1 MQMPVAG
8 PKCNFLPL
16 LIFKSPKPIP
26 TLFSY
31 SAYQPTFMAIG
42 VSGAIPFV
50 PFLAMMSPPA
60 YRHDDT
66 NPQFPN
72 GSLKPEQN
80 SVRSAFVCANDTQ
93 IRRDIAVL

>member
-1 MQMPVAG
+1 MQMPVAA

-16 LIFKSPKPIP
+16 LISKSPKPIP

-50 PFLAMMSPPA
+50 PFQAMMSPPA

-66 NPQFPN
+66 NPQIPN
-72 GSLKPEQN
+72 VSLKPEQN